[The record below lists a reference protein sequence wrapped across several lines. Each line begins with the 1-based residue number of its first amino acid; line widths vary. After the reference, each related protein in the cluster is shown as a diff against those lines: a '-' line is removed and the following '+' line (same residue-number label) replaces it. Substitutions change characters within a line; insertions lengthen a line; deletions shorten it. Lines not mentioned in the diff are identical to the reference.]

1 MANTRVGEI
10 GIHDGQHEI
19 LLRPSFYA
27 LSQLNDID
35 SLITDCFSALAKVEN
50 GLQPSQYDLCSC
62 AAVLMACGM
71 PDNRTDLTG
80 EPVKAAE
87 KAKWKAPARG
97 LLQFDDGVFAYD
109 PFGAFVISEKPI
121 SNGMR
126 WKVGKIP
133 VENLVVLANALIS
146 AGVIGDKAKARKSK
160 AKSSAKFDP
169 AEFVAVAVAH
179 LGLQPESAWQ
189 LTMTEFQLL
198 MDAKYPQKKPTMTPD
213 EVRAAMQRCGI
224 KLQS

>member
-80 EPVKAAE
+80 EIIQGQK
-87 KAKWKAPARG
+87 
-97 LLQFDDGVFAYD
+97 
-109 PFGAFVISEKPI
+109 
-121 SNGMR
+121 GMR

-146 AGVIGDKAKARKSK
+146 AGVIGDKTKARKSK

>member
-1 MANTRVGEI
+1 MANIRIGEM

-27 LSQLNDID
+27 LSQLDDID
-35 SLITDCFSALAKVEN
+35 DLIAQCFIALAKVEN
-50 GLQPSQYDLCSC
+50 GLPPSQYDLCSC

-71 PDNRTDLTG
+71 PDNRPDLTG
-80 EPVKAAE
+80 EIVQGK
-87 KAKWKAPARG
+87 K
-97 LLQFDDGVFAYD
+97 
-109 PFGAFVISEKPI
+109 
-121 SNGMR
+121 GMR

-133 VENLVVLANALIS
+133 TDNLVVLANALIS
-146 AGVIGDKAKARKSK
+146 AGVIGDKTRARKAK

-198 MDAKYPQKKPTMTPD
+198 MDAKYPPKKPTMTPD